1 MKKLMKIAVMVTGLV
16 LTVCSASYAVTPLSL
31 NGNSYAIVAFCTN
44 DAGDYCSKGDIKN
57 DVFTFEDDEFI
68 VDSFDGGVLGV
79 GGSGEFQE
87 MGIYFTASY
96 EVVSEELV
104 EKYTFDVIGLNLI
117 DYIIIGQM
125 NISYYELGIGGYDKQ
140 DEAKAFFFGS
150 KKINN

>member
-1 MKKLMKIAVMVTGLV
+1 MKILMKIAVMVTGLV
-16 LTVCSASYAVTPLSL
+16 LTICSVSYAVTPLSL

-44 DAGDYCSKGDIKN
+44 DAGDYCSQGDIKN
-57 DVFTFEDDEFI
+57 DAFRFEDDEFI

-96 EVVSEELV
+96 EVISEELV
-104 EKYTFDVIGLNLI
+104 EKYTFDVIGFNFI
-117 DYIIIGQM
+117 DFIIIGQM

-150 KKINN
+150 KKTDN